1 MSTPC
6 LIAVR
11 LKKSEKDQTTLVERF
26 NGTFPAAT
34 ETYKY
39 VISKKTKRTRTSY
52 SRVNRSK
59 KLMAQALKT
68 YKNCPVSM
76 DGDYLF
82 IYCHWDGD
90 TRLKTLQN
98 HFQTY
103 EKALQLIMLG
113 ACSYVDENGVMPYML
128 APSNVGSKDWET
140 DNRPTAVNDIY
151 DPKFLMC
158 GVNYLYVFDDRREEG
173 QKWKLK
179 HA

>member
-39 VISKKTKRTRTSY
+39 VINKETKRCRAAY
-52 SRVNRSK
+52 SRVNRNK
-59 KLMAQALKT
+59 KLMERALKT

-82 IYCHWDGD
+82 IYCHWDGA
-90 TRLKTLQN
+90 TRLETLQN
-98 HFQTY
+98 CFQTY
-103 EKALQLIMLG
+103 EKALQLVMLG
-113 ACSYVDENGVMPYML
+113 SCSYVDEKGVMPYML
-128 APSNVGSKDWET
+128 APLNVGSKDWET
-140 DNRPTAVNDIY
+140 DNTPTAVNDIY
-151 DPKFLMC
+151 DPKLLMC
-158 GVNYLYVFDDRREEG
+158 GVNYLYVFDDRREDG

-179 HA
+179 RA